1 MMTEGRKWGLS
12 CSGTA
17 IVFAS
22 AGSGGVWLWKGGRRL
37 ALVSGLAAGMEAL
50 PGPGSLGWSCGR
62 PRRW

>member
-1 MMTEGRKWGLS
+1 MGLF

-22 AGSGGVWLWKGGRRL
+22 AGSGGVRLWKGGRPL

-50 PGPGSLGWSCGR
+50 PGPGSLGWICGR
-62 PRRW
+62 PRR